1 MKKRYNAIV
10 LKKFSRF
17 DCKESSSLVKM
28 SNQAISVH
36 GLFIIITKFR
46 HILYRTSEHLSHT
59 EEICM
64 GRAECLRGQLTDILF
79 TKDKVCFRT
88 RKKYVWGGRSASAGS
103 SRTYSLQKAKSA
115 FSHGRNMYADGRM
128 LSARLAND
136 RLSVTACTLYEAVA
150 VGTLGNGRVL
160 LMSAYRDRAER
171 AVILCHHV
179 VLTL

>member
-46 HILYRTSEHLSHT
+46 HILCR
-59 EEICM
+59 
-64 GRAECLRGQLTDILF
+64 
-79 TKDKVCFRT
+79 
-88 RKKYVWGGRSASAGS
+88 GGRSASAGS

-115 FSHGRNMYADGRM
+115 FAHGRNMYAGGCYPPAWQM
-128 LSARLAND
+128 TGSQ
-136 RLSVTACTLYEAVA
+136 
-150 VGTLGNGRVL
+150 
-160 LMSAYRDRAER
+160 
-171 AVILCHHV
+171 
-179 VLTL
+179 

>member
-17 DCKESSSLVKM
+17 DCKAIFCLVILT
-28 SNQAISVH
+28 NQAISVH

-64 GRAECLRGQLTDILF
+64 GRAECLRGQLTDILLA
-79 TKDKVCFRT
+79 KGKVCFRT
-88 RKKYVWGGRSASAGS
+88 RRKYVC
-103 SRTYSLQKAKSA
+103 
-115 FSHGRNMYADGRM
+115 GRM

>member
-17 DCKESSSLVKM
+17 DCKESYSLVKM
-28 SNQAISVH
+28 SNHGINVH

-46 HILYRTSEHLSHT
+46 HILCRG
-59 EEICM
+59 
-64 GRAECLRGQLTDILF
+64 GRAECLRGQLTDILLA
-79 TKDKVCFRT
+79 KGKVCFRT
-88 RKKYVWGGRSASAGS
+88 RKKYVCG
-103 SRTYSLQKAKSA
+103 
-115 FSHGRNMYADGRM
+115 GRM

-160 LMSAYRDRAER
+160 LMSAYRDRAE
-171 AVILCHHV
+171 
-179 VLTL
+179 

>member
-28 SNQAISVH
+28 SNHRINVH

-46 HILYRTSEHLSHT
+46 HILCRTSEHLPHT

-64 GRAECLRGQLTDILF
+64 GRTECLRGQLTDILL
-79 TKDKVCFRT
+79 TKGKVCFRT
-88 RKKYVWGGRSASAGS
+88 RKKYVCG
-103 SRTYSLQKAKSA
+103 
-115 FSHGRNMYADGRM
+115 GRM

>member
-59 EEICM
+59 EEICR
-64 GRAECLRGQLTDILF
+64 RA
-79 TKDKVCFRT
+79 
-88 RKKYVWGGRSASAGS
+88 GGVPPRAAHGHTPYKRQSLLSHTEEICMRAGGCYPPAWQMTGS
-103 SRTYSLQKAKSA
+103 Q
-115 FSHGRNMYADGRM
+115 
-128 LSARLAND
+128 
-136 RLSVTACTLYEAVA
+136 
-150 VGTLGNGRVL
+150 
-160 LMSAYRDRAER
+160 
-171 AVILCHHV
+171 
-179 VLTL
+179 

>member
-17 DCKESSSLVKM
+17 DCKAIFCLVILT
-28 SNQAISVH
+28 NQAINVH
-36 GLFIIITKFR
+36 GLFIIITKFC

-64 GRAECLRGQLTDILF
+64 GRAECLRGQFTDILLA
-79 TKDKVCFRT
+79 KDKVCFRT
-88 RKKYVWGGRSASAGS
+88 RKKYVCG
-103 SRTYSLQKAKSA
+103 
-115 FSHGRNMYADGRM
+115 GRM

>member
-17 DCKESSSLVKM
+17 DCKAIFCLVILT
-28 SNQAISVH
+28 NQAINVH

-64 GRAECLRGQLTDILF
+64 GRAECLRGQLTDILLA
-79 TKDKVCFRT
+79 KGKVCFRT
-88 RKKYVWGGRSASAGS
+88 RRKYVC
-103 SRTYSLQKAKSA
+103 
-115 FSHGRNMYADGRM
+115 GRM